1 MRALPPL
8 LLALSLAA
16 CGDFVDGDGNT
27 SFRQVAEGMQSL
39 GARISAMGEALARD
53 ADVESVPWA
62 ELAGVLP
69 GEVDGAEPLRIEGDD
84 AIDRN
89 GAGLSIAHAH
99 YAARGDSAFVGV
111 VDLGA
116 LRSGAQVALRWAAPL
131 VAEGRVDGDLE
142 ETTVDGRPALR
153 LRDDRDGDALVALL
167 VDGRFVVVAG
177 VDGGDEDWVRRA
189 LELIDYDRLEEWT
202 EYGVR

>member
-27 SFRQVAEGMQSL
+27 SFSQVAEGMQSL

-62 ELAGVLP
+62 ELAEVLP
-69 GEVDGAEPLRIEGDD
+69 GEVDGAEPLRIGGDD